1 MFTEDLT
8 DFLDPDDFAVQAV
21 YLGQNV
27 NGILDREFV
36 MVLDMEAEHPTF
48 TCSAADVLGV
58 AQGQALTVNSTAYT
72 VAGVQPD
79 GTGVVKLI
87 LSEA

>member
-48 TCSAADVLGV
+48 TCRAADVSNAAHGD
-58 AQGQALTVNSTAYT
+58 AITVNSTAYT
-72 VAGVQPD
+72 VVGLQPD
-79 GTGVVKLI
+79 GTGITKLI
-87 LSEA
+87 LQES